1 LKNLSFFIASV
12 LIVSLFFSCNKEQ
25 VDEKISLSSALE
37 PLVDESPNYIVK
49 DGILCFNSAEDF
61 IKLNDKLSTMNLDEI
76 SEWEKSIGFTSFRTE
91 YFAITERMDTV
102 SDLNESKQILYEN
115 RDIIY
120 EKDGILYPVIEQ
132 TSYQRTANRNG
143 IFVINDVVSKVT
155 NEELLVFEGFCAES
169 LLKVDSKNLDL
180 SKCTKRIALE
190 DEIKYKSTYC
200 DSYIDKWSDANTDG
214 TRHKKCEIIAKVRK
228 VVLSS
233 GDDTFYKY
241 EITCTSVSWA
251 KDLIGND
258 YDQYKSVHYM
268 QPLEIVVEAPK
279 TCCSTGGFSIQEVTY
294 TMPYSDTGSTESNKK
309 IWIDG
314 KRIGDYAINQNIPDP
329 EFKRIKGIFWT
340 RGSAD
345 KKVQLNCGYAY

>member
-1 LKNLSFFIASV
+1 MKNLSFFIASA

-61 IKLNDKLSTMNLDEI
+61 IKLNDKLSTMDIEEI
-76 SEWEKSIGFTSFRTE
+76 ADWEKSIGFTSFRTE
-91 YFAITERMDTV
+91 YFAIMERMDTV
-102 SDLNESKQILYEN
+102 SDLNEFKQILYEN

-120 EKDGILYPVIEQ
+120 EKDSILYPVIEQ

-155 NEELLVFEGFCAES
+155 NEELLVFEDFCAES

-180 SKCTKRIALE
+180 SKCSKRIALE

-200 DSYIDKWSDANTDG
+200 DSYIDQWSDANKDG
-214 TRHKKCEIIAKVRK
+214 IRYKKCEVIAKVKRTQIPNPPYEI
-228 VVLSS
+228 L
-233 GDDTFYKY
+233 FCY
-241 EITCTSVSWA
+241 EITCTSISWA

-258 YDQYKSVHYM
+258 YDQYASHHIM
-268 QPLEIVVEAPK
+268 GPLEIVVEAPIE
-279 TCCSTGGFSIQEVTY
+279 CCSTGGYSFQEVTI
-294 TMPYSDTGSTESNKK
+294 TRPFAETTSASKKK
-309 IWIDG
+309 IWLDG
-314 KRIGDYAINQNIPDP
+314 LRIGDYVVNQSIPDP
-329 EFKRIKGIFWT
+329 EFKRIKGCFSTW
-340 RGSAD
+340 GSAD

>member
-1 LKNLSFFIASV
+1 MKNLSFFIASV

-61 IKLNDKLSTMNLDEI
+61 IKLNDKLSTMDIEEI
-76 SEWEKSIGFTSFRTE
+76 ADWEKSIGFTSFQTE
-91 YFAITERMDTV
+91 YFAAMERIDTISNLDEYIQV
-102 SDLNESKQILYEN
+102 LNENFDLL
-115 RDIIY
+115 Y
-120 EKDGILYPVIEQ
+120 EKDSILYPVIEQ

-155 NEELLVFEGFCAES
+155 NEELLIFEDLCAES

-190 DEIKYKSTYC
+190 DEIKYKSIYC

-214 TRHKKCEIIAKVRK
+214 TRHKKCEVIAKVRK
-228 VVLSS
+228 VVVPS
-233 GDDTFYKY
+233 GNDLLYKY

-258 YDQYKSVHYM
+258 YDQYASHHIM
-268 QPLEIVVEAPK
+268 APLEIVVEAPIV
-279 TCCSTGGFSIQEVTY
+279 CCSTGGYSFQEVTI
-294 TMPYSDTGSTESNKK
+294 TRPFAETTSASKK
-309 IWIDG
+309 MIWLNG
-314 KRIGDYAINQNIPDP
+314 VRIGDYVVNQSIPDP
-329 EFKRIKGIFWT
+329 EFKRIKGYFSTW
-340 RGSAD
+340 GSAD